1 MLVVV
6 VAMVLVIVIV
16 MLVIT
21 ARTLLEQ
28 ALGMALGLIV
38 EKRTP
43 SSYSKETSK
52 LFFFVGG

>member
-1 MLVVV
+1 VVV

-16 MLVIT
+16 MLVIS